1 MAWAVWLA
9 VPILVTTLAA
19 LWTWWRG
26 RPRRAPTVRE
36 AMQAHRE
43 YLDALAVPARGRQHL
58 ASAAQAEP
66 AGLATQ
72 SRHGSGR

>member
-9 VPILVTTLAA
+9 VPIVVTALAA
-19 LWTWWRG
+19 LWAWWRG

-36 AMQAHRE
+36 AMQAHRA
-43 YLDALAVPARGRQHL
+43 YLDALAVAAGSEHL
-58 ASAAQAEP
+58 APAPSPKP